1 MSKRKEALAR
11 IRDLP
16 DDELGQAHGRAR
28 EELFRLK
35 LGNYTNQVENTVSV
49 RMKRRELARILTIQ
63 RARDLTLE
71 SQAEGGGSATERPAP
86 KAKAKAAKAD
96 KKSAKAEKKAAA
108 PKAKKSPGKATA
120 KAPAKKA
127 HSKTKSGKE
136 G

>member
-11 IRDLP
+11 VRDLP
-16 DDELGQAHGRAR
+16 DDELGQAHTRAR

-49 RMKRRELARILTIQ
+49 RHKRRELARIITIQ
-63 RARDLTLE
+63 RARELTLE
-71 SQAEGGGSATERPAP
+71 QQSEGGGAATERPAP
-86 KAKAKAAKAD
+86 KAKA
-96 KKSAKAEKKAAA
+96 EKKPSA
-108 PKAKKSPGKATA
+108 PKAKKTASKAPA

-127 HSKTKSGKE
+127 KKSGKE

>member
-16 DDELGQAHGRAR
+16 DDELGQAHERAR

-49 RMKRRELARILTIQ
+49 RHKRRELARIITIQ
-63 RARDLTLE
+63 KARALQLE
-71 SQAEGGGSATERPAP
+71 TQAEGGAAVTEKPAP
-86 KAKAKAAKAD
+86 RAKAA
-96 KKSAKAEKKAAA
+96 AKTEKAAA
-108 PKAKKSPGKATA
+108 PKKKKAE
-120 KAPAKKA
+120 KAPAKAKA
-127 HSKTKSGKE
+127 KKSGKE

>member
-16 DDELGQAHGRAR
+16 DDELGQAHERAR

-49 RMKRRELARILTIQ
+49 RHKRRELARILTIQ
-63 RARDLTLE
+63 KARTLE
-71 SQAEGGGSATERPAP
+71 LETQSEGGGSATEKPAP
-86 KAKAKAAKAD
+86 KKAPAKAAKEKVAP
-96 KKSAKAEKKAAA
+96 KKKAK
-108 PKAKKSPGKATA
+108 PDKGA
-120 KAPAKKA
+120 KAPAKAK
-127 HSKTKSGKE
+127 KSGKE

>member
-16 DDELGQAHGRAR
+16 DDELGQAHDRAR

-49 RMKRRELARILTIQ
+49 RHKRRELARILTIQ
-63 RARDLTLE
+63 KARSLQLE
-71 SQAEGGGSATERPAP
+71 TQAEGGAAVTEKPAQK
-86 KAKAKAAKAD
+86 KAPAKAAKPA
-96 KKSAKAEKKAAA
+96 KKEKAAA
-108 PKAKKSPGKATA
+108 PKKKKAE
-120 KAPAKKA
+120 KAPAKAKA
-127 HSKTKSGKE
+127 KKSGKE

>member
-49 RMKRRELARILTIQ
+49 RHKRRELARIITIQ
-63 RARDLTLE
+63 RARDLQLE
-71 SQAEGGGSATERPAP
+71 TQAEGGGSATEKPAP
-86 KAKAKAAKAD
+86 KAEKKPAAAP
-96 KKSAKAEKKAAA
+96 KKKAKAEK
-108 PKAKKSPGKATA
+108 
-120 KAPAKKA
+120 APAKAKA
-127 HSKTKSGKE
+127 KKSGKE

>member
-49 RMKRRELARILTIQ
+49 RHKRRELARILTVQ
-63 RARDLTLE
+63 RARDLALE
-71 SQAEGGGSATERPAP
+71 TQSEGGGSATERPAP
-86 KAKAKAAKAD
+86 KAKAKA
-96 KKSAKAEKKAAA
+96 EKPARKPAA
-108 PKAKKSPGKATA
+108 PKKTKAKATAA

-127 HSKTKSGKE
+127 KKSGKE

>member
-49 RMKRRELARILTIQ
+49 RHKRRELARIITIQ
-63 RARDLTLE
+63 RARELQLE
-71 SQAEGGGSATERPAP
+71 AQAAGGGSATETPAP
-86 KAKAKAAKAD
+86 RAKARAEKKPAAAPKKKAKPEKSAKAPAKAKAAK
-96 KKSAKAEKKAAA
+96 
-108 PKAKKSPGKATA
+108 
-120 KAPAKKA
+120 
-127 HSKTKSGKE
+127 KSGKE

>member
-49 RMKRRELARILTIQ
+49 RHKRRELARIITIQ
-63 RARDLTLE
+63 RARELQLE
-71 SQAEGGGSATERPAP
+71 AQAEGGGSATETPAP
-86 KAKAKAAKAD
+86 RAK
-96 KKSAKAEKKAAA
+96 AKAEKKPAAA
-108 PKAKKSPGKATA
+108 PKKKAKPEKA
-120 KAPAKKA
+120 KAPAKAKA
-127 HSKTKSGKE
+127 KKSGKE

>member
-49 RMKRRELARILTIQ
+49 RHKRRELARILTVQ
-63 RARDLTLE
+63 RARDLALE
-71 SQAEGGGSATERPAP
+71 TQAQGGGSATERPAP
-86 KAKAKAAKAD
+86 KAKA
-96 KKSAKAEKKAAA
+96 EKPARKPAA
-108 PKAKKSPGKATA
+108 PKKTKAKAATA

-127 HSKTKSGKE
+127 RKTTSGKE